1 MKKIYNILFEN
12 YGKQNWWP
20 CISNK
25 KFEVIVGTILTQNTS
40 WTNVERAI
48 KNLNDNNLLDA
59 KKIIDIDVKKL
70 ADLIKPSGYYNQKAE
85 RLKIISEFFLSNK
98 NPSRE
103 ELLNLKGV
111 GKETA
116 DSILLY
122 AYNKPY
128 FVIDTYT
135 KRIVNRL
142 GFKESEYDGLQEL
155 FHRNLK
161 KDYKLFNEFH
171 ALFIRLGKEHC
182 KKKPVCENCCLRKRC
197 SYSSSFR

>member
-1 MKKIYNILFEN
+1 MKNIYDILFRK

-25 KFEVIVGTILTQNTS
+25 KFEIVIGTILTQNTS
-40 WTNVERAI
+40 WTNVEKAI
-48 KNLNDNNLLDA
+48 VNLKRENLLDA
-59 KKIIDIDVKKL
+59 KKIINVDVKKL
-70 ADLIKPSGYYNQKAE
+70 ANLIKPSGYYNQKAE
-85 RLKIISEFFLSNK
+85 RLKIVSEFFLSNK

-128 FVIDTYT
+128 FVIDAYT
-135 KRIVNRL
+135 KRIFNRL
-142 GFKESEYDGLQEL
+142 GFDLNDYDDFQEL
-155 FHRNLK
+155 FHKNLE
-161 KDYKLFNEFH
+161 KDHRLYNEFH
-171 ALFIRLGKEHC
+171 ALILRLAKENC
-182 KKKPVCENCCLRKRC
+182 KVKPVCENCCLKKKC
-197 SYSSSFR
+197 KFTS